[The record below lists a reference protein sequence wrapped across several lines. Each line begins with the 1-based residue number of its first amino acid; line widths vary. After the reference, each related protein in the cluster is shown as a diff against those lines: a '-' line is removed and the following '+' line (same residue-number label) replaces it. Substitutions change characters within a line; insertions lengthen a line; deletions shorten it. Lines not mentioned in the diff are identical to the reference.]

1 MDHIKNI
8 YCIGRN
14 YTDHVKE
21 LNNEMPDQ
29 PLIFSKPTHALTQ
42 AKNNLITLPGSQG
55 AVDHEVEIVLE
66 IDRAYEAGLSVDDLV
81 SNMYVGLDLTLRDKQ
96 QNLKHSGLPWLLS
109 KGFKNSAI
117 LSQALKFPTEAT
129 LRDKAF
135 SLKVNDK
142 VVQTG
147 KINQMTFSLNTMIHY
162 VAGYLGLRKGDLIFT
177 GTPAGVGPLN
187 NADQLQLIYDHEVIS
202 QCEIKIEK
210 TETNVLNP
218 KS

>member
-1 MDHIKNI
+1 MEHIKNI

-29 PLIFSKPTHALTQ
+29 PVIFSKPTHALAQ
-42 AKNNLITLPGSQG
+42 AKDNLITLPGNQG
-55 AVDHEVEIVLE
+55 AVHHEVEIVLE
-66 IDRAYEAGLSVDDLV
+66 IDRDYEAGHSVDDLV

-96 QNLKHSGLPWLLS
+96 QNLKQSGLPWLLS

-117 LSQALKFPTEAT
+117 LSQALEFPTEAI

-135 SLKVNDK
+135 SLKINDK
-142 VVQTG
+142 IVQTG

-162 VAGYLGLRKGDLIFT
+162 VAGYLGLRKGDLIYT
-177 GTPAGVGPLN
+177 STPAGVDPLN
-187 NADQLQLIYDHEVIS
+187 KANQIQLNYNHEVIS
-202 QCEIKIEK
+202 KCEIKIEK
-210 TETNVLNP
+210 TETN
-218 KS
+218 

>member
-1 MDHIKNI
+1 MEHIKNI

-29 PLIFSKPTHALTQ
+29 PVIFSKPTHALAQ
-42 AKNNLITLPGSQG
+42 AKDNLITLPGNQG
-55 AVDHEVEIVLE
+55 AVHHEVEIVLE
-66 IDRAYEAGLSVDDLV
+66 IDRDYEAGHSVDDLV

-96 QNLKHSGLPWLLS
+96 QNLKQSGLPWLLS

-117 LSQALKFPTEAT
+117 LSQALEFPTEAI

-135 SLKVNDK
+135 SLKINDK
-142 VVQTG
+142 IVQTG

-162 VAGYLGLRKGDLIFT
+162 VAENIGLGKGDLIFT

-187 NADQLQLIYDHEVIS
+187 DADQLQLIYDDEVIS
-202 QCEIKIEK
+202 QCEITLENTK
-210 TETNVLNP
+210 TNVLNP

>member
-1 MDHIKNI
+1 
-8 YCIGRN
+8 
-14 YTDHVKE
+14 
-21 LNNEMPDQ
+21 
-29 PLIFSKPTHALTQ
+29 
-42 AKNNLITLPGSQG
+42 
-55 AVDHEVEIVLE
+55 
-66 IDRAYEAGLSVDDLV
+66 
-81 SNMYVGLDLTLRDKQ
+81 
-96 QNLKHSGLPWLLS
+96 KHLGLPWLWP

-129 LRDKAF
+129 LRNKAF

-162 VAGYLGLRKGDLIFT
+162 VPEHIGLEKGDLIFT
-177 GTPAGVGPLN
+177 GTTTVIGPLN
-187 NADQLQLIYDHEVIS
+187 DADQLQLIYDDEVIS

>member
-1 MDHIKNI
+1 MEHIKNI

-29 PLIFSKPTHALTQ
+29 PLIFSKPTHALAQ
-42 AKNNLITLPGSQG
+42 AKNNLITLPGNQG
-55 AVDHEVEIVLE
+55 AVHHEVEIVLE
-66 IDRAYEAGLSVDDLV
+66 IDRDYEAGLSVDDLV
-81 SNMYVGLDLTLRDKQ
+81 SKMYVGLDLTLRDKQ
-96 QNLKHSGLPWLLS
+96 QTLKHSGLPWLLS

-117 LSQALKFPTEAT
+117 LSQAIEFPTEAI
-129 LRDKAF
+129 LRDKMF

-142 VVQTG
+142 FVQTG

-162 VAGYLGLRKGDLIFT
+162 VAENIGLGKGDLIFT

-187 NADQLQLIYDHEVIS
+187 DADQLQLIYDHEVIS

-210 TETNVLNP
+210 TETN
-218 KS
+218 

>member
-1 MDHIKNI
+1 
-8 YCIGRN
+8 
-14 YTDHVKE
+14 
-21 LNNEMPDQ
+21 EMPDQ

-96 QNLKHSGLPWLLS
+96 QNLKHSGLLWLLS

-117 LSQALKFPTEAT
+117 LSQALKFTTEAT

-135 SLKVNDK
+135 SLNVNHK

-162 VAGYLGLRKGDLIFT
+162 VAE
-177 GTPAGVGPLN
+177 N
-187 NADQLQLIYDHEVIS
+187 
-202 QCEIKIEK
+202 
-210 TETNVLNP
+210 
-218 KS
+218 

>member
-1 MDHIKNI
+1 
-8 YCIGRN
+8 
-14 YTDHVKE
+14 
-21 LNNEMPDQ
+21 
-29 PLIFSKPTHALTQ
+29 
-42 AKNNLITLPGSQG
+42 
-55 AVDHEVEIVLE
+55 
-66 IDRAYEAGLSVDDLV
+66 
-81 SNMYVGLDLTLRDKQ
+81 LDLTLRDKQ
-96 QNLKHSGLPWLLS
+96 QNLKYSGLPWLLS

-147 KINQMTFSLNTMIHY
+147 KIIQMTFSLNTMIHY
-162 VAGYLGLRKGDLIFT
+162 VAENIGLRKGDLILT
-177 GTPAGVGPLN
+177 GTPAGIGPLN
-187 NADQLQLIYDHEVIS
+187 YADKIQLIYDDEVIS